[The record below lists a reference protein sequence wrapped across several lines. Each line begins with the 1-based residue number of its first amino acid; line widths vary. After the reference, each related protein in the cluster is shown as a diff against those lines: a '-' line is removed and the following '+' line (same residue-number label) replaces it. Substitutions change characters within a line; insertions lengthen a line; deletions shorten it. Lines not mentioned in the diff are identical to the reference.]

1 MFFLLKGSWNGTLL
15 PYAWPSRF
23 EYGLTSLPN
32 RPGSKTYI
40 GALIL
45 SGSWGGPCS
54 WHTYAY
60 IKYSTHVY
68 NNWHKL
74 NQRRHIP
81 VVYLRALYRGWVWVN
96 FQHPHPLV
104 NLQSLR
110 SFRWLFIIC
119 SRSAT
124 MMNLQHRSCHWN
136 DVTARYRLQYRSWR
150 GIVVTVVTVVT
161 PSKYRATDPELHR
174 ASLL

>member
-15 PYAWPSRF
+15 PYAWPTRF

-68 NNWHKL
+68 TNWHKL
-74 NQRRHIP
+74 NQCRHTCGISVSSVQRMGVGQFSTP
-81 VVYLRALYRGWVWVN
+81 TPFGES
-96 FQHPHPLV
+96 LV
-104 NLQSLR
+104 LEKLSVAVHHLQ
-110 SFRWLFIIC
+110 
-119 SRSAT
+119 
-124 MMNLQHRSCHWN
+124 QVCHY
-136 DVTARYRLQYRSWR
+136 D
-150 GIVVTVVTVVT
+150 G
-161 PSKYRATDPELHR
+161 PST
-174 ASLL
+174 SLLPLE